1 MVSGILLLPF
11 LLLVSQEASAQS
23 TTAPSE
29 DSGMEDIVVKGGID
43 PDEPD
48 PSNLRRK
55 MVTGSR
61 IPQRSLQNNPHI
73 ASATSLGGLTSDS
86 GMDAWQ
92 SIGTKRWKTCKAEG
106 ALIRKRIACAL
117 VRVEKAMT
125 AMHAAEAGQIAS
137 SLASDPNLTV
147 EEQYVVHAYLYRI
160 ADLQSDAAAKRR
172 SLAAMFDTGM
182 MSEAEE
188 RAAVGTLASWAL
200 KEGDSEA
207 AVRWYRELASRDAND
222 TQSRI
227 NAGILLG
234 RMGKA
239 EESRAQFQAAIS
251 AARREGKP
259 VPAAWIERAN

>member
-23 TTAPSE
+23 TTAPSK
-29 DSGMEDIVVKGGID
+29 DSGMEDIVVEGGID

-137 SLASDPNLTV
+137 SLASDASLTV
-147 EEQYVVHAYLYRI
+147 
-160 ADLQSDAAAKRR
+160 
-172 SLAAMFDTGM
+172 
-182 MSEAEE
+182 
-188 RAAVGTLASWAL
+188 
-200 KEGDSEA
+200 EA
-207 AVRWYRELASRDAND
+207 AVRWYRELASRDVND

-251 AARREGKP
+251 AARREGRP

>member
-29 DSGMEDIVVKGGID
+29 DSGMEDIVVEGGID

-137 SLASDPNLTV
+137 SLASDASLTV
-147 EEQYVVHAYLYRI
+147 
-160 ADLQSDAAAKRR
+160 
-172 SLAAMFDTGM
+172 
-182 MSEAEE
+182 
-188 RAAVGTLASWAL
+188 
-200 KEGDSEA
+200 EA
-207 AVRWYRELASRDAND
+207 AVRWYRELASRDVND

-251 AARREGKP
+251 AARREGRP

>member
-29 DSGMEDIVVKGGID
+29 DSGMEDIVVEGGID

-137 SLASDPNLTV
+137 SLASDASLTV
-147 EEQYVVHAYLYRI
+147 
-160 ADLQSDAAAKRR
+160 
-172 SLAAMFDTGM
+172 
-182 MSEAEE
+182 
-188 RAAVGTLASWAL
+188 
-200 KEGDSEA
+200 EA
-207 AVRWYRELASRDAND
+207 AVRWYRELASRDVND